1 MSAAVVLAATNTSP
15 WDGHDTR
22 LLVVAALGI
31 ALIVCLIV
39 FAKMHPFLS
48 LILGSAFVAL
58 AAGVPAATSVTNFE
72 AGVGGTL
79 QEVGLLIALGAMLG
93 KLLADSGG
101 ADSVIDKLLS
111 RTPKAV
117 LPWAMTLVAVIIGLP
132 MFFEIGLVLLLPVIV
147 LVSQRS
153 GHRLMRIAIP
163 ALAGLSVLHGLVPP
177 HPGPLIAINALNA
190 NLGTTLAFGLV
201 VAIPTVVICGPLLSV
216 LITRWVPVGAP
227 AIAGGVDTTADSGSG
242 VPGPGRTPEPGPV
255 GAAPSRGTSTA
266 VLERTAPER
275 TELRRRPSFRV
286 SLLTIICP
294 VVLMLLKAL
303 ADIIWTDTNPPTT
316 RRLLDFIGE
325 PFVAMTIAVLVAMV
339 TFGYAVG
346 SSGSEIAKRIG
357 DSVGPVAAVILI
369 VGAGGG
375 FKQTLIGAGVGDSV
389 AKFATGA
396 HLSVLV
402 LGWLIAVSLRLATGS
417 ATVAT
422 ITTAGIVAPLAS
434 GLTPNHV
441 ALLALAIGAG
451 SLFLSHVNDAG
462 FWLVKELFGLT
473 VGQTFKSW
481 SMMETAVSVVGF
493 SFVLLLS
500 AVVT

>member
-1 MSAAVVLAATNTSP
+1 MSRAAVFAYRGGSVWGA
-15 WDGHDTR
+15 HDTR
-22 LLVVAALGI
+22 LLVVAAIGI
-31 ALIVCLIV
+31 AVIVGLIV

-48 LILGSAFVAL
+48 LIVGSAVVAL

-72 AGVGGTL
+72 SGVGGTL

-101 ADSVIDKLLS
+101 ADSVIDRLLS
-111 RTPKAV
+111 RAPAAA

-147 LVSQRS
+147 LVAQRS

-177 HPGPLIAINALNA
+177 HPGPLIAISALHA
-190 NLGTTLAFGLV
+190 DLGITLAFGIL
-201 VAIPTVVICGPLLSV
+201 VAIPTVVICGPILALP
-216 LITRWVPVGAP
+216 ITRWVPVHAP
-227 AIAGGVDTTADSGSG
+227 AVAGGVDTRASSGASRSTMEPAPEHG
-242 VPGPGRTPEPGPV
+242 LPRDGRPG
-255 GAAPSRGTSTA
+255 GAATA
-266 VLERTAPER
+266 VAERTSPAR
-275 TELRRRPSFRV
+275 TEVARRPSFRV

-294 VVLMLLKAL
+294 VVLMLLRAF
-303 ADIIWTDTNPPTT
+303 ADIVWQGADPPEV
-316 RRLLDFIGE
+316 RRLFDFIGE
-325 PFVAMTIAVLVAMV
+325 PLVAMTIAVLVAMV
-339 TFGYAVG
+339 SFGYAAG
-346 SSGSEIAKRIG
+346 SSGSVIAKRIG
-357 DSVGPVAAVILI
+357 DSVGPVAGVILI

-389 AKFATGA
+389 AKFADGA
-396 HLSVLV
+396 HLSVLL
-402 LGWLIAVSLRLATGS
+402 LGWIIAVSLRLATGS

-422 ITTAGIVAPLAS
+422 ITTAGIVAPLA
-434 GLTPNHV
+434 GELTSSHV

-493 SFVLLLS
+493 GFVMLLS
-500 AVVT
+500 VVVT